1 MNLVVLWSAR
11 VCREGWDKSMF
22 GQLET
27 EQEAEEGQ
35 PWLQGER
42 KETQMCPA
50 VRLSGQQ
57 NTAHPSWVV
66 SVSQSALAACQEGRS
81 PHPDRVSAAGERKWA
96 SKCALAHSHAPCW
109 PASVA
114 KITSGSARKPD
125 RGEQCTGHFQN

>member
-81 PHPDRVSAAGERKWA
+81 PHQTGSVQQGRGSGQ
-96 SKCALAHSHAPCW
+96 
-109 PASVA
+109 ASVRLHIRTHPA
-114 KITSGSARKPD
+114 GLRL
-125 RGEQCTGHFQN
+125 